1 MGALNEVLWGVQ
13 PYHQHRGDLCSMR
26 ETPECSCSVQDLC
39 LSLLYP
45 REPIDPLS
53 QMRIVCPVCGEGS
66 TKGSSPEVGAAGL
79 ELDSAVAVPE
89 VEPAASSEGEPGGV
103 GA

>member
-1 MGALNEVLWGVQ
+1 
-13 PYHQHRGDLCSMR
+13 
-26 ETPECSCSVQDLC
+26 
-39 LSLLYP
+39 
-45 REPIDPLS
+45 
-53 QMRIVCPVCGEGS
+53 MRIVCPVCGEGS

-79 ELDSAVAVPE
+79 ELDSVVAVPE